1 MSNANVSRPKPR
13 LPDSSKSQCIETDFF
28 EHSKYIVPWNRLR
41 VMWIIYF
48 GVQEEFPEGVGVK
61 QIRNALR
68 TCERHKNNPG
78 INKEEIGKWKEKF
91 LKWTNEAE
99 SLAQEIEEP
108 GNHI

>member
-48 GVQEEFPEGVGVK
+48 GVQKFPDGVGVK
-61 QIRNALR
+61 QIRDALR
-68 TCERHKNNPG
+68 MCERHKNNHG
-78 INKEEIGKWKEKF
+78 IKKLANGKKNF
-91 LKWTNEAE
+91 
-99 SLAQEIEEP
+99 
-108 GNHI
+108 